1 MNLADRIASVQAQH
15 TDHRHTFDTP
25 AHARMRESVHDTL
38 LEGLRGRDVIDADDF
53 ARDVR
58 SAVSGALTSDETS
71 LPAAERARLAQ
82 GIADDLLGHGP
93 LEPLLRDP
101 TVSEIMVNGAHRVF
115 IERHG
120 VVHPTDVQF
129 NDEAHLRR
137 LIERMVSRVGRRVD
151 ESSPMVDARLPDG
164 SRINVILP
172 PLALDGPTLT
182 IRKFAADVLGIDD
195 LVSVGTLTT
204 DAAEFLAAA
213 VRGRVNVLVTGATGT
228 GKTTTL
234 NVLSSFIPSTQRII
248 TIEDAAELRLQQQ
261 HVVRL
266 ESRPP
271 NLEGKGEVSVRDLVR
286 NALRMR
292 PDRIIVGE
300 VRDSAALDMLAAMAT
315 GHDGSICTVHAS
327 SPREALSRIETMILT
342 GGADLPL
349 TAVREMVVS
358 AIDLIVHQYRA
369 ADGRRRIT
377 AITEVTGREGDVI
390 TLQDVFVIGSDGVLH
405 PTGVRPRFLDT
416 FLERGDDLSRVHLVP
431 TQAGRSGVA

>member
-1 MNLADRIASVQAQH
+1 MNLADRIAAVQAQQ
-15 TDHRHTFDTP
+15 TDQRHSLDTP
-25 AHARMRESVHDTL
+25 THVRMRESVHDAL
-38 LEGLRGRDVIDADDF
+38 LEGLRGRDVIDPEDF

-58 SAVSGALTSDETS
+58 SALSGALTTDDAS

-101 TVSEIMVNGAHRVF
+101 TVSEIMVNGAHHVF

-129 NDEAHLRR
+129 TDEAHLRR

-182 IRKFAADVLGIDD
+182 IRKFASDVLGISD
-195 LVSVGTLTT
+195 LVGVGTLTT

-213 VRGRVNVLVTGATGT
+213 VRGRVNVLVSGATGT

-358 AIDLIVHQYRA
+358 AIDLIVHQHRA

-377 AITEVTGREGDVI
+377 AITEVTGREGEVI
-390 TLQDVFVIGSDGVLH
+390 TLQDVFVIGSDGILH

-416 FLERGDDLSRVHLVP
+416 FLERGDDLSRVHLIP
-431 TQAGRSGVA
+431 AEAGRRDAA